1 MPPSAIYRLLSSLP
15 NEALVLALAK
25 VLVSGRRAASTRCSR
40 RLNRFVTRDRHITTT
55 VNGNNLKQLGLR
67 PGPQFRTIL
76 DQLLDERLDGRIS
89 AAAQERE
96 RARALV
102 KQYG

>member
-1 MPPSAIYRLLSSLP
+1 MQPSAIYRILSPLP
-15 NEALVLALAK
+15 NEALVLVLAK
-25 VLVSGRRAASTRCSR
+25 AIVPGRRAGWTRISR
-40 RLNRFVTRDRHITTT
+40 RLNRFVTRDRHVTTT
-55 VNGNNLKQLGLR
+55 VNGNSLKELGLR

-102 KQYG
+102 KRYG

>member
-1 MPPSAIYRLLSSLP
+1 MYRLLSALP
-15 NEALVLALAK
+15 NEALVLVLAK
-25 VLVSGRRAASTRCSR
+25 VLVSGGRAGSMRCSR
-40 RLNRFVTRDRHITTT
+40 RLNRFVTRDRHIRTT
-55 VNGNNLKQLGLR
+55 VNGNNLKELGLR
-67 PGPQFRTIL
+67 PGPQFKTIL